1 VMSLLRIVRH
11 SYQPHTAVLV
21 KSEGEIWH
29 LTPAVP
35 GALSEPGLAIY
46 RFGAPLFYANAGRF
60 ADEVRGLVGTHHVP
74 LVRWV
79 LVDAGAIT
87 KVDYTAARVIE
98 ELQAELA
105 SRGVDLVFAHV
116 QPELQADLDRHHLT
130 EAIGR
135 SRIFDKLHDAL
146 AYYHQLERQA
156 GEPASIE

>member
-1 VMSLLRIVRH
+1 LKKLE
-11 SYQPHTAVLV
+11 L
-21 KSEGEIWH
+21 
-29 LTPAVP
+29 
-35 GALSEPGLAIY
+35 
-46 RFGAPLFYANAGRF
+46 PLFYANAGRF
-60 ADEVRGLVGTHHVP
+60 ADEVRGLVGTDHLPP

-87 KVDYTAARVIE
+87 QVDYSAARLIQ

-135 SRIFDKLHDAL
+135 SRIFDRLHDAL
-146 AYYHQLERQA
+146 AYYHQLERQDGRA
-156 GEPASIE
+156 RVD